1 MFRKMTAVTTALA
14 ISIMLAACG
23 GEKGTDQAEPPG
35 ARAAPAAEA
44 GAETNARTPGQGEIP
59 APTRPRRLNISPT
72 EEPSGTGR
80 ADETQTTPAGSP
92 GGERRET
99 PKTGKAPA
107 SERAPAV
114 GPGLATTQPAPTA
127 GSRLAHDATPKSRAP
142 RNRSGD
148 IYPANLIPDNP
159 QTNDEVLLQ
168 DIYALMD
175 LDQFALDPNE
185 EIPLPDRD
193 NMSYSTR
200 GEQWYSEKL
209 RKDHPPTIFDYEE
222 VRDHPYLH
230 LLPGL
235 RGHVE
240 AFQKAEAE
248 GRNLPFD
255 REFPYH
261 ANKNPEGRG
270 FIGSWNRP
278 GDRFLHMGGITH
290 FIYHPWFEPVEYRE
304 LEEGTTR
311 YGRQTPLDRYQKA
324 EGDTIKFVVM
334 PHWFGANST
343 RGVIADAVAR
353 ALEQAGRPGV
363 EEHPAPTFNIKH
375 GGRNRGKA
383 VYGGN
388 RDLASHLRT
397 PIETMYGDK
406 LPQGVSDS
414 AYRMPFV
421 QWEFLHPSLP
431 IIKVTSFVARTLPL
445 ANPGEEP
452 RTTAFAVSFVISFQ
466 NRWTSFEDPSRW
478 LIRFEGKIERN
489 QEFHERMF
497 PRYWHT
503 SDYMQHRLIGPVM
516 VQVYEDSRQEP
527 GTIEP
532 GVYAVEPRV
541 SQWEA
546 PGPILND
553 EHILAAPL
561 MVGGMINT
569 TGEVKIV
576 RDAPQGSYPN
586 PGWPLPGHVMTNP
599 ATGPGT
605 KIWKDAGLDWH
616 DW

>member
-23 GEKGTDQAEPPG
+23 GDKDPARTEPTG

-44 GAETNARTPGQGEIP
+44 RADTNARTPGQGEIP
-59 APTRPRRLNISPT
+59 APTRPQRLNISPT
-72 EEPSGTGR
+72 EEPSGTGN
-80 ADETQTTPAGSP
+80 AAETRTAPAGSP
-92 GGERRET
+92 GGEQRET

-107 SERAPAV
+107 AERAAAAAE
-114 GPGLATTQPAPTA
+114 PGLATMEPAPTRVPLLPKA
-127 GSRLAHDATPKSRAP
+127 ATRAP
-142 RNRSGD
+142 RARSGD
-148 IYPANLIPDNP
+148 TSPAGLIPEDP

-209 RKDHPPTIFDYEE
+209 RKDHPPTFFDYEE

-230 LLPGL
+230 LFPGL
-235 RGHVE
+235 KGHVDVFWNME
-240 AFQKAEAE
+240 AA
-248 GRNLPFD
+248 GRGLPFE
-255 REFPYH
+255 REFQYH
-261 ANKNPEGRG
+261 QNRHPEYLPN
-270 FIGSWNRP
+270 ISNWNRP
-278 GDRFLHMGGITH
+278 GKRFLHMGGITH
-290 FIYHPWFEPVEYRE
+290 FIHHPWFEPVEYRE
-304 LEEGTTR
+304 LEEGTTG
-311 YGRQTPLDRYQKA
+311 YGRTPSSLVSTQPPLDRYQRA

-353 ALEQAGRPGV
+353 ALEQARRPGV
-363 EEHPAPTFNIKH
+363 EEHPVPTFNIAH
-375 GGRNRGKA
+375 GRRHGEKA

-466 NRWTSFEDPSRW
+466 NRWTSFEDPNRW
-478 LIRFEGKIERN
+478 LIRFKGKIERN
-489 QEFHERMF
+489 QELHERMF

-503 SDYMQHRLIGPVM
+503 SDYMQHRLIGPV
-516 VQVYEDSRQEP
+516 VVHVYEDSREEP

-541 SQWEA
+541 SHWEA
-546 PGPILND
+546 PGPILKD
-553 EHILAAPL
+553 EQILVAPL
-561 MVGGMINT
+561 RVIGGKTQHNR
-569 TGEVKIV
+569 G
-576 RDAPQGSYPN
+576 R
-586 PGWPLPGHVMTNP
+586 
-599 ATGPGT
+599 
-605 KIWKDAGLDWH
+605 
-616 DW
+616 

>member
-1 MFRKMTAVTTALA
+1 MFKKMTAVTTALA

-23 GEKGTDQAEPPG
+23 GDKDAARTEPPG

-44 GAETNARTPGQGEIP
+44 RAETNARTPGQGEIP
-59 APTRPRRLNISPT
+59 APTRPQRLNISPT
-72 EEPSGTGR
+72 EEPSGTGN
-80 ADETQTTPAGSP
+80 AAETRTAPAGNP
-92 GGERRET
+92 GGDQREN
-99 PKTGKAPA
+99 PNTGKAPA
-107 SERAPAV
+107 TAERAA
-114 GPGLATTQPAPTA
+114 AA
-127 GSRLAHDATPKSRAP
+127 GSEPAAAEPAATAAPILPKAATRAP
-142 RNRSGD
+142 RARSGD
-148 IYPANLIPDNP
+148 TSPAGLIPDDP
-159 QTNDEVLLQ
+159 ETNDEVLLQ

-185 EIPLPDRD
+185 AIPLPYRD
-193 NMSYSTR
+193 HMSCCVFR
-200 GEQWYSEKL
+200 EQWKSKEL
-209 RKDHPPTIFDYEE
+209 RKDHPPTLFDYKE

-230 LLPGL
+230 LFPGLKGYVEGFWNMEAAGRGLPFEREFQYHATRNPDSINFIGNWNLPG
-235 RGHVE
+235 
-240 AFQKAEAE
+240 K
-248 GRNLPFD
+248 
-255 REFPYH
+255 
-261 ANKNPEGRG
+261 
-270 FIGSWNRP
+270 
-278 GDRFLHMGGITH
+278 RFTHLGGITH

-304 LEEGTTR
+304 LKEGTTLVST
-311 YGRQTPLDRYQKA
+311 QTPLDRYQRA

-353 ALEQAGRPGV
+353 ALEQARRPGV
-363 EEHPAPTFNIKH
+363 EEHPAPTFNIAH
-375 GGRNRGKA
+375 GRRHGEKA

-397 PIETMYGDK
+397 PIETMYGDD
-406 LPQGVSDS
+406 LPGDMNTR

-466 NRWTSFEDPSRW
+466 NRWTSFEDPNRW
-478 LIRFEGKIERN
+478 LIRFKGKIERN
-489 QEFHERMF
+489 QELHERMF

-516 VQVYEDSRQEP
+516 VQVYEHEKQGP
-527 GTIEP
+527 GVIEP

-541 SQWEA
+541 SHWEA
-546 PGPILND
+546 PGPILKD
-553 EHILAAPL
+553 EHILVAPL
-561 MVGGMINT
+561 VVGGRGNI
-569 TGEVKIV
+569 TGEKKIV
-576 RDAPQGSYPN
+576 RNAPQGSYPN

>member
-1 MFRKMTAVTTALA
+1 MFKKMTAVTTALA

-23 GEKGTDQAEPPG
+23 GDKDPARTEPPG

-44 GAETNARTPGQGEIP
+44 RAEANARTPGQGEIP
-59 APTRPRRLNISPT
+59 APTRPQRLNISPT

-80 ADETQTTPAGSP
+80 TAETRTAPAGSP
-92 GGERRET
+92 GGEQREN

-107 SERAPAV
+107 AAERAPAEQSPAV
-114 GPGLATTQPAPTA
+114 GPGLATTQPAPTE

-142 RNRSGD
+142 RDRSGD
-148 IYPANLIPDNP
+148 TYPANLIPDTP

-185 EIPLPDRD
+185 AIPLP
-193 NMSYSTR
+193 YSTFG
-200 GEQWYSEKL
+200 GEWYNETF
-209 RKDHPPTIFDYEE
+209 RKDHPPTLFDYEE

-230 LLPGL
+230 LFPGL
-235 RGHVE
+235 RGYVE
-240 AFQKAEAE
+240 GFQKMEAE
-248 GRNLPFD
+248 GRGLPFEREFQYHATRDPDSINFIGNWNLPG
-255 REFPYH
+255 
-261 ANKNPEGRG
+261 K
-270 FIGSWNRP
+270 
-278 GDRFLHMGGITH
+278 RFTHLGGITQ

-304 LEEGTTR
+304 LKEGTTLVST
-311 YGRQTPLDRYQKA
+311 QTPLDRYQRA
-324 EGDTIKFVVM
+324 EGDTIKFVAM
-334 PHWFGANST
+334 PHWFGENST

-353 ALEQAGRPGV
+353 ALEQARRPGV
-363 EEHPAPTFNIKH
+363 EEHPVPTFNIAH
-375 GGRNRGKA
+375 GRRHGEKA

-466 NRWTSFEDPSRW
+466 NRWTSFEDPNRW
-478 LIRFEGKIERN
+478 LIRFKGKIERN
-489 QEFHERMF
+489 QELHERMF

-516 VQVYEDSRQEP
+516 VQVYEHGKQGPEV
-527 GTIEP
+527 IEP

-541 SQWEA
+541 SHWEA
-546 PGPILND
+546 PGPILKD

-561 MVGGMINT
+561 MVGGMTNT
-569 TGEVKIV
+569 TGVKIV

>member
-1 MFRKMTAVTTALA
+1 
-14 ISIMLAACG
+14 
-23 GEKGTDQAEPPG
+23 
-35 ARAAPAAEA
+35 
-44 GAETNARTPGQGEIP
+44 
-59 APTRPRRLNISPT
+59 
-72 EEPSGTGR
+72 
-80 ADETQTTPAGSP
+80 
-92 GGERRET
+92 
-99 PKTGKAPA
+99 
-107 SERAPAV
+107 
-114 GPGLATTQPAPTA
+114 
-127 GSRLAHDATPKSRAP
+127 
-142 RNRSGD
+142 
-148 IYPANLIPDNP
+148 
-159 QTNDEVLLQ
+159 
-168 DIYALMD
+168 MD
-175 LDQFALDPNE
+175 LDQFALDPNGP
-185 EIPLPDRD
+185 IPLPNRD
-193 NMSYSTR
+193 NMTFNVFR
-200 GEQWYSEKL
+200 GPWYNIKL
-209 RKDHPPTIFDYEE
+209 REDHPPTLFDYEE

-230 LLPGL
+230 LFPGL

-240 AFQKAEAE
+240 TFWNMEAA
-248 GRNLPFD
+248 GRRLPFD
-255 REFPYH
+255 REFQYH
-261 ANKNPEGRG
+261 QNRHPEYLPNITR
-270 FIGSWNRP
+270 WHRP
-278 GDRFLHMGGITH
+278 GKRFLPMGGITH

-304 LEEGTTR
+304 LEAGTTG
-311 YGRQTPLDRYQKA
+311 YGRTPSSQVSTQPPLDMYQRA
-324 EGDTIKFVVM
+324 EGEKFKFVVM

-353 ALEQAGRPGV
+353 ALEQARRPGV
-363 EEHPAPTFNIKH
+363 EEHPAPTFNTMPSNTPWK
-375 GGRNRGKA
+375 KA

-466 NRWTSFEDPSRW
+466 NRWTSFEDPNRW
-478 LIRFEGKIERN
+478 LIRFKGKIERN
-489 QEFHERMF
+489 QELHERMF

-516 VQVYEDSRQEP
+516 VQVYEHEKQGP
-527 GTIEP
+527 GVIEP

-541 SQWEA
+541 SHWEA
-546 PGPILND
+546 PGPVLKD
-553 EHILAAPL
+553 EHILVAPL
-561 MVGGMINT
+561 VVGGRGNI
-569 TGEVKIV
+569 TGEKKIV